1 MSKVKTM
8 NRTLLSALLA
18 VLACTPLYGAV
29 SVSPEEMGEAS
40 QWVAVKFKGVV
51 ASEAPEAGLMVLAN
65 NDPVQL
71 NTRGGRPMRIADKQ
85 YSRGLYCHAV
95 SKVVVRLPGPGKSFS
110 AIAGVDSNE
119 QTSGGRGSVV
129 FSVNVGGK
137 ERFRSQ
143 VVREGMGGVTVNVPL
158 EGVREFALEIGDAGD
173 GISCDQS
180 DWADAKVVLADGREL
195 WLGDLPILGKAR
207 EPYSTQPPFSFTYGG
222 RASSEFLSQWKLERE
237 PKKLDDQ
244 RDQHTMSWSD
254 PQSGLCVRCVGVQYH
269 DYPTVEWTVYFK
281 NTSTA
286 DSPII

>member
-1 MSKVKTM
+1 MKTDSRM
-8 NRTLLSALLA
+8 LRLELTILLA
-18 VLACTPLYGAV
+18 VLACIPMRGAV

-40 QWVAVKFKGVV
+40 QWVAAKFKGVV
-51 ASEAPEAGLMVLAN
+51 ASEAPAVGLMVLAN

-71 NTRGGRPMRIADKQ
+71 NARGGRPLKIADKQ

-137 ERFRSQ
+137 EGFRSQ
-143 VVREGMGGVTVNVPL
+143 VMREGMAGVPVNVPL
-158 EGVREFALEIGDAGD
+158 DGAREFTLEIGDAGD

-195 WLGDLPILGKAR
+195 WLGDLPLLDKAR
-207 EPYSTQPPFSFTYGG
+207 EPYSTQPPFSFQYGG
-222 RASSEFLSQWKLERE
+222 RPHRNSWASG
-237 PKKLDDQ
+237 
-244 RDQHTMSWSD
+244 SWSASRRSWMT
-254 PQSGLCVRCVGVQYH
+254 SG
-269 DYPTVEWTVYFK
+269 
-281 NTSTA
+281 NST
-286 DSPII
+286 P